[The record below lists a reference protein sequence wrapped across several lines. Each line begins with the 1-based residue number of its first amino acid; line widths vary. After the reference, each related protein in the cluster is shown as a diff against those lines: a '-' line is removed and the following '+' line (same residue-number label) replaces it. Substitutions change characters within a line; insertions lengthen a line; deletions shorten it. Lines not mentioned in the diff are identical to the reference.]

1 NTVRRQGNWG
11 IVTTQFP
18 WLTPATT
25 PGDNCQGGLPVGTAC
40 FFDTFDN
47 VVAGNALSANGA
59 FGNPTNGN
67 RADVS
72 HKHFFGVLDAHGLCA
87 KGYRDACDGTVAPAL
102 LKLAQLAAAVHATLA
117 PMRASAPA
125 RYPQQTTVSAPRPP
139 MQPSLPNPCAT
150 VPANP

>member
-1 NTVRRQGNWG
+1 VAHPR
-11 IVTTQFP
+11 
-18 WLTPATT
+18 TT

-40 FFDTFDN
+40 FFDTFGN

-67 RADVS
+67 RADGS
-72 HKHFFGVLDAHGLCA
+72 HKRFFGILGAQVLCA
-87 KGYRDACDGTVAPAL
+87 TGYLGPCDGTVAPAL
-102 LKLAQLAAAVHATLA
+102 PKLAQLAAAVHATLA

-150 VPANP
+150 VPANPWCPSR